1 MSTPS
6 EYADKAEVMLSIVGD
21 PQTREEHFLA
31 AQTLAIVGLVR
42 LMSGEPL
49 TASGYET
56 CDYAMRIGHYQ
67 GDRTGFIEALRY
79 VDACYPGWDDRANPK
94 KIQAIRALREGTKLG
109 LKEAKDVIEFLLT
122 KEKFW

>member
-67 GDRTGFIEALRY
+67 GDRTGFIEALSMWMPATPDGMTEPTLRRSRRS
-79 VDACYPGWDDRANPK
+79 GRSERA
-94 KIQAIRALREGTKLG
+94 QSLG
-109 LKEAKDVIEFLLT
+109 SRRPRT
-122 KEKFW
+122 